1 MVMTYFLFKKK
12 KVQHLNFFFLNIFS
26 VIYLDLY
33 IVLVKLFFSLPT
45 NHLTLLKTARITL
58 FSFYLQS
65 AVARIV
71 SSNSKFCHPTHKLLV
86 QTGIFFFFLLFGFQ
100 NRLCVYC
107 VYIEQCKVELKVH
120 TIYITYSVGSMHFSA
135 S

>member
-1 MVMTYFLFKKK
+1 MHHMLCHKLSTEGGGDGIIFFFFRFLFKKA
-12 KVQHLNFFFLNIFS
+12 QHLNFFYKNIFS

-33 IVLVKLFFSLPT
+33 IVLVKLFFSYIP

-86 QTGIFFFFLLFGFQ
+86 
-100 NRLCVYC
+100 
-107 VYIEQCKVELKVH
+107 
-120 TIYITYSVGSMHFSA
+120 
-135 S
+135 